1 MLDWTEDLFTH
12 IEAAS
17 RVALSYPGI
26 DGYPVVLPLPLVF
39 DRDKRCFTLPI
50 PHQRPVPASE
60 EQVSLTL
67 LYYDE
72 QMKGERYVLFYGHL
86 TETGNEWIFTPS
98 QMVLTRWRRGA

>member
-1 MLDWTEDLFTH
+1 MIDWTEELLMQ
-12 IEAAS
+12 IEAFS

-39 DRDKRCFTLPI
+39 DRDKRCFILPI

-67 LYYDE
+67 LHYDE
-72 QMKGERYVLFYGHL
+72 QMKSERYLVLYGHL
-86 TETGNEWIFTPS
+86 TEAGNEWIFTPS
-98 QMVLTRWRRGA
+98 HVVLPQWGRRA

>member
-1 MLDWTEDLFTH
+1 MIDWTEELLMQ

-17 RVALSYPGI
+17 RVALSYPGV

-50 PHQRPVPASE
+50 PHQKPASTSE

-72 QMKGERYVLFYGHL
+72 QMKSERYVLFYGYL
-86 TETGNEWIFTPS
+86 NEMGNEWIFTPS
-98 QMVLTRWRRGA
+98 DMVLPRWRRRS

>member
-1 MLDWTEDLFTH
+1 MIDWTKELLMH
-12 IEAAS
+12 IEAFS

-50 PHQRPVPASE
+50 PQQRPVPASE

-67 LYYDE
+67 LHYDE
-72 QMKGERYVLFYGHL
+72 QMKNERYLVLHGHL

-98 QMVLTRWRRGA
+98 QVALPQWGR